1 MKKKFMSDKTE
12 QISHQNEHRNYCSLS
27 VPVILSS
34 KKRKRKRRS
43 YVLPEHII
51 ISTLKT
57 TPQKKAKQNQNINT
71 TICPLLYYYC
81 LCKSINEHFWK
92 IAPENN
98 FYSQKRMQNYS
109 FSQLKPN
116 ILIENIIFFLCFNIL
131 LQIKQGFISLHLIIY
146 KHNIRIY
153 LINYALPI
161 RKKLS
166 FIKPCTHPFFL

>member
-1 MKKKFMSDKTE
+1 MFDKTE

-34 KKRKRKRRS
+34 QKKEKKKTKLCSTRTHH
-43 YVLPEHII
+43 HIN
-51 ISTLKT
+51 TKT
-57 TPQKKAKQNQNINT
+57 IPQKAKQNQNINT
-71 TICPLLYYYC
+71 TTCPLLYYYC
-81 LCKSINEHFWK
+81 LCKSINERFLK
-92 IAPENN
+92 IAPENI
-98 FYSQKRMQNYS
+98 FCSQKRMQNYS
-109 FSQLKPN
+109 FSQLQPN
-116 ILIENIIFFLCFNIL
+116 ILIENIIFFLHFNIL
-131 LQIKQGFISLHLIIY
+131 LRIKQDFISLHLIIY